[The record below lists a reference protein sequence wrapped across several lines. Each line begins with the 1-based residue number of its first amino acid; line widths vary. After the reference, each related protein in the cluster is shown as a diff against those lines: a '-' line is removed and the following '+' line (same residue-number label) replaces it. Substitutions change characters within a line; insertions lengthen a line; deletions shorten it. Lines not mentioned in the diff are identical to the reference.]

1 MIKLVPINESN
12 YVECLKL
19 SVFES
24 QRGFVATNVKSL
36 AQAYIHRDRTEPY
49 CIYNND
55 TMVGFVQ
62 IISDDEDETCM
73 NIWRY
78 MIDQRYQGMGYGKE
92 ALKVLIDNIRSRNQY
107 KTVTLSYEPEN
118 TLAEKLYI
126 SFGFVPT
133 GVIDD
138 GEVEMILKLE

>member
-1 MIKLVPINESN
+1 MIKLVPIDENN
-12 YVECLKL
+12 YSECLKL

-49 CIYNND
+49 CIYHDD

-62 IISDDEDETCM
+62 IISDDENKENM
-73 NIWRY
+73 NLWRY

-92 ALKVLIDNIRSRNQY
+92 ALKVLIDNIRSRNRF
-107 KTVTLSYEPEN
+107 KTITLSYEPEN
-118 TLAEKLYI
+118 TLAEKLYT

-133 GVIDD
+133 GVIDE
-138 GEVEMILKLE
+138 GEVEMILNL

>member
-1 MIKLVPINESN
+1 MIKLVPIDENN
-12 YVECLKL
+12 YIECLKL

-49 CIYNND
+49 CIYNDD

-62 IISDDEDETCM
+62 IIVDDEDNTNM
-73 NIWRY
+73 YIWRY

-92 ALKVLIDNIRSRNQY
+92 ALKLLIDNIRLRNQF
-107 KTVTLSYEPEN
+107 KSITLSYEPEN
-118 TLAEKLYI
+118 TLAEKLYA

-133 GVIDD
+133 GIIDE
-138 GEVEMILKLE
+138 GEVEMILKL